1 MRTLWDIISGRGFI
15 HVRKKKCLTC
25 AFIVRKWQL
34 LVTENGEVKNERS
47 RRIVQSKTICF

>member
-1 MRTLWDIISGRGFI
+1 MRTLWDVISGRGFI